1 MGSLLGFTV
10 GSADGDV
17 VLGTVGAL
25 ENVGLTV
32 GEVGAWI
39 GTMIDKYSEGVG
51 KLQLRLLITK
61 VPKNLFGSSQVPQ
74 PHVLAMQI
82 AVNRKAR
89 AGLKPEFN

>member
-25 ENVGLTV
+25 ESVGLTV

-39 GTMIDKYSEGVG
+39 GTMIG
-51 KLQLRLLITK
+51 
-61 VPKNLFGSSQVPQ
+61 
-74 PHVLAMQI
+74 
-82 AVNRKAR
+82 
-89 AGLKPEFN
+89 